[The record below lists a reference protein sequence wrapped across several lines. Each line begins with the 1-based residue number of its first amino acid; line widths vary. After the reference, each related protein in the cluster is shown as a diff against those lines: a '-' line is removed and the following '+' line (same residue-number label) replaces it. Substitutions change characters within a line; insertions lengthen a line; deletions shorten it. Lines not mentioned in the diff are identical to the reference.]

1 MLPVLHTV
9 VAVVEIADQVVL
21 DLVAVTSAV
30 TGTSGEEAVEEDT
43 AAVVVDMV
51 AAVMVVVVVDMAAAM
66 VEVQVVPGTRY

>member
-30 TGTSGEEAVEEDT
+30 TGTSGEEVVEEDT
-43 AAVVVDMV
+43 AAAVVDMV
-51 AAVMVVVVVDMAAAM
+51 AVVMVVVVDMAAST
-66 VEVQVVPGTRY
+66 VEVQLVPGTRY

>member
-30 TGTSGEEAVEEDT
+30 TGTSGEAAEEEDIV
-43 AAVVVDMV
+43 AVVVDMV
-51 AAVMVVVVVDMAAAM
+51 AVVMVVVVDMAAAT
-66 VEVQVVPGTRY
+66 VEVQLVPGTRY

>member
-30 TGTSGEEAVEEDT
+30 TGTSGEAAAEEDIV
-43 AAVVVDMV
+43 AVVM
-51 AAVMVVVVVDMAAAM
+51 VVVVDMAAAT
-66 VEVQVVPGTRY
+66 VEVQLVPGTRY